1 MQKHKINLSSKP
13 SHFCMLKSLIML
25 LAGLTISII
34 FSPGDCMAQGDL
46 LITPRRVVFEG
57 SKRSMDLNLA

>member
-1 MQKHKINLSSKP
+1 
-13 SHFCMLKSLIML
+13 MLKSLIML